1 MATVIVITNQKG
13 GVGKTTTVAAIG
25 SSLGML
31 NKRVLLIDMDPQGSL
46 SFSFGAQI
54 IENRTI
60 YEVLKEDIPA
70 KDAIQHSK
78 YFDIIPSD
86 ILLSRSEVEF
96 SGSGFEKI
104 LKKSLRPLQRLYD
117 YIIIDTPP
125 ALNILTVNAYT
136 AANYLI
142 IPMAADILS
151 LLGLSQLQD
160 TVDAVKASYN
170 PNLHVLGIL
179 MTKVQ
184 SNTRLSA
191 EVREMA
197 EALASQMNTRVF
209 QNQIRNSIAIAEAP
223 AHGTSI
229 FEYDAKSNAAQDYLS
244 FIEEIAKDISLS
256 EN

>member
-25 SSLGML
+25 SALGML
-31 NKRVLLIDMDPQGSL
+31 NKKVLLIDMDPQGSL
-46 SFSFGAQI
+46 SFSFSAEI
-54 IENRTI
+54 IENATV
-60 YEVLKEDIPA
+60 YEVLKGTITA
-70 KDAIQHSK
+70 KEAIQESP

-96 SGSGFEKI
+96 SGSGYEKI
-104 LKKSLRPLQRLYD
+104 LKNAIRPLQRLYD

-160 TVDAVKASYN
+160 TVNAVKTSYN
-170 PNLHVLGIL
+170 KNLNVLGIL

-197 EALASQMNTRVF
+197 ENLAMQMKTKVF
-209 QNQIRNSIAIAEAP
+209 KNHIRSSIAIAEAP
-223 AHGTSI
+223 AHGISI
-229 FEYDAKSNAAQDYLS
+229 FEYDAKSNAAKDYLS
-244 FIEEIAKDISLS
+244 FIEEISSDISLS